1 MPRKKRKSYMQ
12 ELKDDLE
19 LAREAK
25 LHPSIIADIESRLE
39 RHRQYKHEWYKARY
53 VPKALREVA

>member
-1 MPRKKRKSYMQ
+1 MARKKRKSYMQ
-12 ELKDDLE
+12 ELQADLE

-25 LHPSIIADIESRLE
+25 LHPSIIADIEARLE